1 MFIIPAVDIKNG
13 KCVQLVQ
20 GKPGTEQII
29 LDNPVEV
36 ALEWENRGAKILHVI
51 DLGGALEEEGNIPVV
66 REIVKKVSVPVQMG
80 GGIRNVED
88 ATRLLNR
95 GVDRIILGTLAIES
109 PETVELLSDQA

>member
-36 ALEWENRGAKILHVI
+36 ALEWEN
-51 DLGGALEEEGNIPVV
+51 
-66 REIVKKVSVPVQMG
+66 
-80 GGIRNVED
+80 
-88 ATRLLNR
+88 
-95 GVDRIILGTLAIES
+95 
-109 PETVELLSDQA
+109 